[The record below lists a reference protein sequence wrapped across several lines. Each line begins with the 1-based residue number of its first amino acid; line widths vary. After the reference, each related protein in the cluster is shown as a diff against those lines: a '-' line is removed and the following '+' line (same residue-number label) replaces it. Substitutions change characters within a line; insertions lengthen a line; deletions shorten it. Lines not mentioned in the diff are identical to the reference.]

1 MIIIYR
7 IWYESYRM
15 THTVWGDIL
24 LVFWFINY
32 VIFRS
37 LTSPT
42 PEDDDGDIDILDD
55 EDDLKVEE

>member
-1 MIIIYR
+1 MSHMIYQLFI
-7 IWYESYRM
+7 SY
-15 THTVWGDIL
+15 DIS
-24 LVFWFINY
+24 
-32 VIFRS
+32 RS

>member
-1 MIIIYR
+1 M
-7 IWYESYRM
+7 
-15 THTVWGDIL
+15 VWGDIL
-24 LVFWFINY
+24 LVFWFKNY
-32 VIFRS
+32 IIFRS